1 MNPGEL
7 IHLYIDGAFDRRE
20 LVRRLAKLV
29 GGTQAAIGL
38 IAAEGLMAQECQTC
52 PDDVR
57 VPPDAADLT
66 MQSIQYDGQ
75 ASPLFGYLA
84 TRITDST
91 DPIPGVVVIHENRGL
106 TGYVKDVT
114 RRLARAGYMALGI
127 DLLSRLGGTD
137 QYANDPTAA
146 VSAYNSLSADA
157 RLQDMLSSLAYLKS
171 LPMTSG
177 KKIGCIGF
185 CAGGGNSFQ
194 LAVNGGKD
202 VSAAVVFYGTPPT
215 QAQVADQLSAP
226 VLCLFGEQDR
236 NFTGQLPGFITNAL
250 NARKSFEAHVY
261 QGANH
266 AFHND
271 TGAAYNRDA
280 ACDAWAKTL
289 AWYGKY
295 LA

>member
-20 LVRRLAKLV
+20 LVKRLAKLV

-38 IAAEGLMAQECQTC
+38 IAAEGLNAQECQTC

-57 VPPDAADLT
+57 VPADAADLT
-66 MQSIQYDGQ
+66 MQTVQYDGQ
-75 ASPLFGYLA
+75 ASQLFGYLA
-84 TRITDST
+84 TRTTDST
-91 DPIPGVVVIHENRGL
+91 DAIPGVIVIHENRGL
-106 TGYVKDVT
+106 TDYVKDVT
-114 RRLARAGYMALGI
+114 RRLARAGYAALGI

-137 QYANDPTAA
+137 QYTDPAAA
-146 VSAYNSLSADA
+146 VAAYNSISASA
-157 RLQDMLSSLAYLKS
+157 RLEDMLSSLKYLQGLS
-171 LPMTSG
+171 LTVG

-202 VSAAVVFYGTPPT
+202 ISAGVVFYGTPPT
-215 QAQVADQLSAP
+215 PTQIADQLTTP

-236 NFTGQLPGFITNAL
+236 NFTGQLPAFITSAL
-250 NARKSFEAHVY
+250 NARKSFEAHIY

>member
-20 LVRRLAKLV
+20 LVRRLAIMM
-29 GGTQAAIGL
+29 GGTQTALGL
-38 IAAEGLMAQECQTC
+38 IAAEGLNAQTCQTC

-57 VPPDAADLT
+57 VPADASDLN
-66 MQSIQYDGQ
+66 MQSVQYDGQ
-75 ASPLFGYLA
+75 ASTMYGYLA
-84 TRITDST
+84 TKITDST
-91 DPIPGVVVIHENRGL
+91 DPIPGVIVIHENRGL
-106 TGYVKDVT
+106 TDYVKDVT
-114 RRLARAGYMALGI
+114 RRLARAGYAALGI

-137 QYANDPTAA
+137 QYTDPAA
-146 VSAYNSLSADA
+146 ATTAYNSLSAET
-157 RLQDMLSSLAYLKS
+157 RLQDMISSLRYLQS
-171 LPMTSG
+171 LPLTSG

-202 VSAAVVFYGTPPT
+202 ISAAVVFYGTPPT
-215 QAQVADQLSAP
+215 QDQVTNQLSAP
-226 VLCLFGEQDR
+226 VLCFYGELDR
-236 NFTGQLPGFITNAL
+236 NFTGQLPGFITNSL
-250 NARKSFEAHVY
+250 NARKTFETHVY
-261 QGANH
+261 QGVNH

-271 TGAAYNRDA
+271 TGASYDRNA

-295 LA
+295 LQ

>member
-20 LVRRLAKLV
+20 LVKRLAKLV
-29 GGTQAAIGL
+29 GGTQAAVGL
-38 IAAEGLMAQECQTC
+38 IAAEGLTAQECQTC

-57 VPPDAADLT
+57 VPADAEDLN
-66 MQSIQYDGQ
+66 MQTVQYDGQ
-75 ASPLFGYLA
+75 ASQLFGYLA
-84 TRITDST
+84 SKKTDSS
-91 DPIPGVVVIHENRGL
+91 DPMPGVVVIHENRGL
-106 TGYVKDVT
+106 TDYVKDVT
-114 RRLARAGYMALGI
+114 RRLARAGYAALGI

-137 QYANDPTAA
+137 QYTDPVAA
-146 VSAYNSLSADA
+146 TNAYNSLSADA
-157 RLQDMLSSLAYLKS
+157 RLQDMKSSLKYLQS
-171 LPMTSG
+171 LPVTAG

-202 VSAAVVFYGTPPT
+202 ISAAVVFYGTPPT
-215 QAQVADQLSAP
+215 QTQVAEQLSAP
-226 VLCLFGEQDR
+226 VICFYGQLDR
-236 NFTGQLPGFITNAL
+236 NFTGQLTGFMTNAL
-250 NARKSFEAHVY
+250 NAGKTFESHVY

-289 AWYGKY
+289 VWYGKY

>member
-20 LVRRLAKLV
+20 LVKRLAKIV

-38 IAAEGLMAQECQTC
+38 IAAEGLNAQECQTC

-57 VPPDAADLT
+57 VPADAADLD
-66 MQSIQYDGQ
+66 MQSVQYDGQ
-75 ASPLFGYLA
+75 VSPLFGYLA
-84 TRITDST
+84 SKKTESG
-91 DPIPGVVVIHENRGL
+91 DPVPGVVVIHENRGL
-106 TGYVKDVT
+106 TDYVKDVT
-114 RRLARAGYMALGI
+114 RRLARAGYAALGI

-137 QYANDPTAA
+137 QFTDPVAA
-146 VSAYNSLSADA
+146 TTAYNSLSADA
-157 RLQDMLSSLAYLKS
+157 RLQDMLSSLQYLKGVP
-171 LPMTSG
+171 LTAG

-202 VSAAVVFYGTPPT
+202 ISAAVVFYGTPAT
-215 QAQVADQLSAP
+215 QAQIADQLTAP

-236 NFTGQLPGFITNAL
+236 NFTGMLPGFITNAL
-250 NARKSFEAHVY
+250 NARKPFETHIY

-289 AWYGKY
+289 AWYAKY

>member
-20 LVRRLAKLV
+20 LVKRLAKIV

-38 IAAEGLMAQECQTC
+38 IAAEGLNAQECQTC

-57 VPPDAADLT
+57 VPADAADLD
-66 MQSIQYDGQ
+66 MQTVQYDGQ
-75 ASPLFGYLA
+75 VSPLFGYLA
-84 TRITDST
+84 SKKTESG
-91 DPIPGVVVIHENRGL
+91 DPVPGVVVIHENRGL
-106 TGYVKDVT
+106 TDYVKDVT
-114 RRLARAGYMALGI
+114 RRLARAGYAALGI
-127 DLLSRLGGTD
+127 DLLSRLGGTE
-137 QYANDPTAA
+137 QFADPAA
-146 VSAYNSLSADA
+146 ATTAYNSLSADA
-157 RLQDMLSSLAYLKS
+157 RLQDMLSSLQYLKG
-171 LPMTSG
+171 LPLTAG
-177 KKIGCIGF
+177 KKMGCIGF

-202 VSAAVVFYGTPPT
+202 ISAAVVFYGTPAT
-215 QAQVADQLSAP
+215 QAQIADQLMAP

-236 NFTGQLPGFITNAL
+236 NFTGMLPGFITNAL
-250 NARKSFEAHVY
+250 NARKSFETHVY